1 MKTTQHNTGW
11 SFNATVVA
19 LMCLVFGGCS
29 TTQYTDFEAFV
40 QHPRPKVTAN
50 DYQLAPPDVIR
61 ITSKRMRELNGHV
74 ETVRP
79 DGKITLPLVGTLYVA
94 GKTPEQVSME
104 IERLAQDFYEDA
116 DVSLR
121 VERFNS
127 KKIFV
132 FGEVR
137 IAGPY
142 PYDGANTVLETLAIA
157 QPTRLADPANI
168 QILRPNK
175 DGELVARMTVNMNDM
190 VKKGNTKLNAVLE
203 EGDIIYVPANAL
215 ATIGLG
221 IQQILLPIQP
231 AAQTVQGT
239 ANIDQDL
246 RNGYGTSTK

>member
-1 MKTTQHNTGW
+1 
-11 SFNATVVA
+11 
-19 LMCLVFGGCS
+19 
-29 TTQYTDFEAFV
+29 
-40 QHPRPKVTAN
+40 
-50 DYQLAPPDVIR
+50 
-61 ITSKRMRELNGHV
+61 
-74 ETVRP
+74 
-79 DGKITLPLVGTLYVA
+79 
-94 GKTPEQVSME
+94 ME

-142 PYDGANTVLETLAIA
+142 PYDGANTVLETLSIA

-175 DGELVARMTVNMNDM
+175 DGKLIHRMTVNLNDM
-190 VKKGNTKLNAVLE
+190 VQKGDTKLNAVLE
-203 EGDIIYVPANAL
+203 EGDILFVPANAL
-215 ATIGLG
+215 ATIGLS

-231 AAQTVQGT
+231 AAQTVQGGS
-239 ANIDQDL
+239 NIDQDL
-246 RNGYGTSTK
+246 RRGYGSSSN